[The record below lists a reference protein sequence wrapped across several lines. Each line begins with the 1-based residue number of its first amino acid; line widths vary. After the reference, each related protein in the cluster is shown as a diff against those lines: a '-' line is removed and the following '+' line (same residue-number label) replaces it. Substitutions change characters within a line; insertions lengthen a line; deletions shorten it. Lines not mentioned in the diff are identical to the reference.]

1 MNNSIELLIFVS
13 GIVLLTVYV
22 TGRKSGRIPHH
33 ANRGSGRST
42 LAAGAYGAPSGAG
55 APGKQ
60 TPGATVPGAP
70 TRRNPISRQDSTM
83 S

>member
-1 MNNSIELLIFVS
+1 MNNSIELLIFVA

-55 APGKQ
+55 APGNRNNRSMSD
-60 TPGATVPGAP
+60 PGASIPRP
-70 TRRNPISRQDSTM
+70 
-83 S
+83 

>member
-42 LAAGAYGAPSGAG
+42 LAAGAYGAPTAAG
-55 APGKQ
+55 TAAKHEH
-60 TPGATVPGAP
+60 ASTVPGQAA
-70 TRRNPISRQDSTM
+70 RRNSLARAD
-83 S
+83 